1 MILESENIG
10 DIAYI
15 KVIIERLDAAR
26 CVSFKEEVKGVVSKG
41 GHSIVLDFSLVKFM
55 DSSGLGAVV
64 SVLKMLTGEREL
76 ILCGLKGMV
85 LDLFKL
91 TRMDRVFIIAETKE
105 DSIQKLA
112 H

>member
-10 DIAYI
+10 DITYV
-15 KVIIERLDAAR
+15 KVQVERLDAAR
-26 CVSFKEEVKGVVSKG
+26 CVSFKEEIKEVIAQGKN
-41 GHSIVLDFSLVKFM
+41 SIILDFSAVKFM

-64 SVLKMLTGEREL
+64 SVLKLLTGKSQL
-76 ILCGLKGMV
+76 VLCGVKGMV

-91 TRMDRVFIIAETKE
+91 TKMDRVFMMTETKE
-105 DSIQKLA
+105 DAIQKLA

>member
-26 CVSFKEEVKGVVSKG
+26 CVSFKEEVKEVVSKG
-41 GHSIVLDFSLVKFM
+41 GHSIVLDFSRVKFM

-76 ILCGLKGMV
+76 ILCGIKGMV

-105 DSIQKLA
+105 DSIEKLA

>member
-10 DIAYI
+10 DITYV
-15 KVIIERLDAAR
+15 KVQIERLDAAR
-26 CVSFKEEVKGVVSKG
+26 CISFKEGIKEVISQGK
-41 GHSIVLDFSLVKFM
+41 HSIVLDFSTVKFM

-64 SVLKMLTGEREL
+64 SVLKMLTGKREL
-76 ILCGLKGMV
+76 VLCGIKGMV

-91 TRMDRVFIIAETKE
+91 TRMDRVFMMAETKE
-105 DSIQKLA
+105 DAIQKLA